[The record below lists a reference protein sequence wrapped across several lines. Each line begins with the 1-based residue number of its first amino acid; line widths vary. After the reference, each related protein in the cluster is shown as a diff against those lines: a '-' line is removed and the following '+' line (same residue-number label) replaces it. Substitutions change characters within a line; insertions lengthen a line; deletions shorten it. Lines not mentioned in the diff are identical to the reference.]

1 MTAFDKLPQEKVNDI
16 NKTIKTIVSRHSGM
30 YFKKLYD
37 PRQTHAV
44 YGVTEGTMDQL
55 KSELKNV
62 GANKFRKVKANGHN
76 LWILCFSVENVK

>member
-1 MTAFDKLPQEKVNDI
+1 MTAFDKLPQEKINDI
-16 NKTIKTIVSRHSGM
+16 NKTINRVVSRYWGM
-30 YFKKLYD
+30 SFKRLFD

-44 YGVTEGTMDQL
+44 YGVTESTMDLL
-55 KSELKNV
+55 KTELKKI

>member
-1 MTAFDKLPQEKVNDI
+1 MFQQLPVLNIYLLTSLFQHHRLGKN
-16 NKTIKTIVSRHSGM
+16 N
-30 YFKKLYD
+30 FKKLYD